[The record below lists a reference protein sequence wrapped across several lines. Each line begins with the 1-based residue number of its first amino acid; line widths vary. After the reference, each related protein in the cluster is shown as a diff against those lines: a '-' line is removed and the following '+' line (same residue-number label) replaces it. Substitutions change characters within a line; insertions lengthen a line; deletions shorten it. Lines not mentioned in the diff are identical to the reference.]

1 LYVDKGRFL
10 PALQVSSEKEVV
22 LLLTDKA
29 GHVLWRTAGPVS
41 DSKKA
46 ALSGF
51 VSRLG
56 R

>member
-1 LYVDKGRFL
+1 LDKGRFL
-10 PALQVSSEKEVV
+10 RAVQVSSEQEVV
-22 LLLTDKA
+22 LLLTDKT
-29 GHVLWRTAGPVS
+29 GHVVWRTSGPVS

-51 VSRLG
+51 VSTFG

>member
-1 LYVDKGRFL
+1 V
-10 PALQVSSEKEVV
+10 QVSSEQEVV
-22 LLLTDKA
+22 LLLTDKT
-29 GHVLWRTAGPVS
+29 GHVLWRTTGQVS

-51 VSRLG
+51 VSRFG